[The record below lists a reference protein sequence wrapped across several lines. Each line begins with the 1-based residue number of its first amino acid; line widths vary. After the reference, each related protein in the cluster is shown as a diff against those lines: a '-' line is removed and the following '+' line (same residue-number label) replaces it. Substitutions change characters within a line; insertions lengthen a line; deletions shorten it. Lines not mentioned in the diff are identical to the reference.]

1 MTIEIIDDVLT
12 DIDNY
17 VSEVLNSKF
26 FDITIGEQTFKGI
39 QPRDNDRFQ
48 RFIESKFTEYNV
60 AFNFIRQ
67 SPYNQEEP
75 NFIHSDE
82 MMGDLTVLFYLNIC
96 TPIKNGTII
105 YDNDMSKM
113 CTVKSKYN
121 RCLIFPSYMLHSRSI
136 FDNFGIRNAARLVQ
150 VLFLK
155 EK

>member
-12 DIDNY
+12 DIDDY
-17 VSEVLNSKF
+17 VSDILNKECS
-26 FDITIGEQTFKGI
+26 DITIGEQTFKGI
-39 QPRDNDRFQ
+39 QFRINDRFQ

-60 AFNFIRQ
+60 CYNFIRQ
-67 SPYNQEEP
+67 SPLNQEEP

-82 MMGDLTVLFYLNIC
+82 MMGDLTVLFYLNKC
-96 TPIKNGTII
+96 APIKDGTII

-121 RCLIFPSYMLHSRSI
+121 RCLIFPSHMLHSRSI